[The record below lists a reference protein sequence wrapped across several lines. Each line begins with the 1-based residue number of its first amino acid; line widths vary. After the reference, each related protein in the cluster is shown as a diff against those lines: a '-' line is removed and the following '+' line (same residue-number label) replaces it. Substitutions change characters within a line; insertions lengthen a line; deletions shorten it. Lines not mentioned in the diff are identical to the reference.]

1 MALGPSH
8 RGGTLVTLANRTP
21 ERGDV
26 IQLQFDPQADGEA
39 GKSGPALV
47 ISPLVYNRISK
58 LLVVCPIASR
68 QQGWPFEVL
77 LPDSMETYGVVLV
90 DQIRT
95 VDCIARQA
103 QFIEPASPELVLE
116 VISRLETLVT

>member
-1 MALGPSH
+1 MALGASH

-26 IQLQFDPQADGEA
+26 IQLQFDPQADGET
-39 GKSGPALV
+39 GKWGAALV

-95 VDCIARQA
+95 VDCVARQA
-103 QFIEPASPELVLE
+103 KFVEPASPELVLE